1 MSAYYS
7 GSSHLKKGDDD
18 KNVNDNADA
27 DAEPDDEE
35 KVTLLSKKCYDRFI
49 GIAGTLA
56 VRPSDSCFTHGTL
69 HLAAWRGRSISKAQ
83 DCRWHVSPTHDKA
96 QRLRRL
102 VSM

>member
-35 KVTLLSKKCYDRFI
+35 KVTLLSKNVMI
-49 GIAGTLA
+49 
-56 VRPSDSCFTHGTL
+56 DSSEL
-69 HLAAWRGRSISKAQ
+69 RGL
-83 DCRWHVSPTHDKA
+83 W
-96 QRLRRL
+96 L
-102 VSM
+102 